1 MLIAGDKDHF
11 IPTAVENRV
20 IHTLNANSNNIV
32 LPSGYAVIVIYDN
45 SMAIAFLES
54 SHVLA
59 SYYAKAI
66 GIPLLGVLF
75 PFNELLLPKHEI
87 PKRIVQDN
95 LIKLD
100 GLLGMMVDDSTLV
113 ARCAEVTTTCPQKLP
128 SYRVQLPI

>member
-1 MLIAGDKDHF
+1 MTRISLFEADCI
-11 IPTAVENRV
+11 
-20 IHTLNANSNNIV
+20 L
-32 LPSGYAVIVIYDN
+32 
-45 SMAIAFLES
+45 AFTES